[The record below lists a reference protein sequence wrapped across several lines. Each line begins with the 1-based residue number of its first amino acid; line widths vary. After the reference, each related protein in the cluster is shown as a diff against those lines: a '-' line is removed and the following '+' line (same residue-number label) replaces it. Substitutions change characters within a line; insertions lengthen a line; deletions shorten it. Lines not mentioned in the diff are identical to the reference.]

1 MTNPVSIVK
10 LGKTYRLKVGDG
22 TTDTEAFNKIAGE
35 QTLSK
40 KGSSETIDT
49 ASKDDGNVKSQ
60 QYGQRTVTISAA
72 GEVKLPDA
80 GLARLAAVAEMTPP
94 NCNIE
99 IVDTSTGAD
108 VVVFAANVSVGNDS
122 IQLDNGKAATYSFD
136 LTLTGPATTNTLF
149 SGS

>member
-1 MTNPVSIVK
+1 MSTSIVK

-22 TTDTEAFNKIAGE
+22 TPDTELFNKIAGE

-49 ASKDDGNVKSQ
+49 SSKDDGNTKSQ
-60 QYGQRTVTISAA
+60 QYGQRTITISAA

-99 IVDTSTGAD
+99 IVDTSTGTD
-108 VVVFAANVSVGNDS
+108 VTVYAANVSVGNDNV
-122 IQLDNGKAATYSFD
+122 QMDNGKAATYSFD
-136 LTLTGPATTNTLF
+136 LTLTAAPTTNTLF
-149 SGS
+149 TGS